1 MELNHFYSILLYK
14 KTQSAYLRWTVTI
27 QLWIKYGISASLLT
41 YEVVN
46 TNFAS
51 FSAKFK
57 IVTSNLCTVDMKI
70 KIIMDGET
78 KRCNVI
84 FNMFNMTII
93 YPNFKLIKLVQCM
106 ACELF
111 IKNTCFVFFNWTN
124 KCSVHM
130 ELSNTWDALRPAV
143 LVEKFRLE

>member
-27 QLWIKYGISASLLT
+27 IKYGILASLLT

-57 IVTSNLCTVDMKI
+57 IV
-70 KIIMDGET
+70 
-78 KRCNVI
+78 
-84 FNMFNMTII
+84 I
-93 YPNFKLIKLVQCM
+93 YVQ
-106 ACELF
+106 L
-111 IKNTCFVFFNWTN
+111 T
-124 KCSVHM
+124 
-130 ELSNTWDALRPAV
+130 
-143 LVEKFRLE
+143 